1 MLSGTIYCMFFNF
14 TIFRLFIFLHPC
26 HPVSLYI
33 LQAMLVI
40 NPIEPGA
47 SIGDKDFVLD
57 IKVLLDDCAIINL
70 ELQVIN
76 QHNWP
81 ERSLSYLCRAF
92 DNLNPGE
99 GYQMVKPVVHIGLLD
114 FTLFREYPEFY
125 ATYQFMNVKNHMVYS
140 DKLQLSVV
148 DLTHIDLATK
158 KDRQHRIDCWA
169 AFFKAGTW
177 EEIKMIAQRDEN
189 IAKAANTVWKLSQ
202 EDKIRLQCEAREDYY
217 RCQRDM
223 ENYMNEQAGIIAER
237 ESIIASQERMMARQ
251 EEAIAQ
257 QEGMIAQQEGTIAQQ
272 EGKIAQQEGTIAR
285 QEGKIAQQ
293 EGTITQQEG
302 KIVQQS
308 ERIAQHAEQ
317 LSEKD
322 SVIEALRAELER
334 LKGNPVLPV
343 DD

>member
-57 IKVLLDDCAIINL
+57 IKVLLDDRAIINL

-202 EDKIRLQCEAREDYY
+202 EDKIRLDCT
-217 RCQRDM
+217 
-223 ENYMNEQAGIIAER
+223 
-237 ESIIASQERMMARQ
+237 
-251 EEAIAQ
+251 
-257 QEGMIAQQEGTIAQQ
+257 EG
-272 EGKIAQQEGTIAR
+272 
-285 QEGKIAQQ
+285 
-293 EGTITQQEG
+293 
-302 KIVQQS
+302 
-308 ERIAQHAEQ
+308 
-317 LSEKD
+317 
-322 SVIEALRAELER
+322 
-334 LKGNPVLPV
+334 
-343 DD
+343 

>member
-1 MLSGTIYCMFFNF
+1 MNKMNVATDGVGRPDFLSMAKGPVAIRMTNDY
-14 TIFRLFIFLHPC
+14 LFHALFQDDNEALKGFICALLKMDAEQ
-26 HPVSLYI
+26 VKS
-33 LQAMLVI
+33 AVVI

-57 IKVLLDDCAIINL
+57 IKVLLDDRAIINL

-99 GYQMVKPVVHIGLLD
+99 GYQMVKPVIHIGLLD
-114 FTLFREYPEFY
+114 FTLFPQLPEFY
-125 ATYQFMNVKNHMVYS
+125 ATYQLLNIKNHMLYS

-189 IAKAANTVWKLSQ
+189 IAKAANTICKLSQ

-217 RCQRDM
+217 RSQRDM
-223 ENYMNEQAGIIAER
+223 EIYMNKQAGIIAER
-237 ESIIASQERMMARQ
+237 ERVM
-251 EEAIAQ
+251 
-257 QEGMIAQQEGTIAQQ
+257 AQQ
-272 EGKIAQQEGTIAR
+272 EGKIAQL
-285 QEGKIAQQ
+285 
-293 EGTITQQEG
+293 
-302 KIVQQS
+302 
-308 ERIAQHAEQ
+308 AEL

-322 SVIEALRAELER
+322 STIEALKAE
-334 LKGNPVLPV
+334 PMSFS
-343 DD
+343 

>member
-1 MLSGTIYCMFFNF
+1 MDKTSVPSGGSAAQRPDYLGMAKGPVVI
-14 TIFRLFIFLHPC
+14 RLTNDYLFHVLLQYDNEALKGFICALLRLKAGQ
-26 HPVSLYI
+26 VKSVV
-33 LQAMLVI
+33 VI
-40 NPIEPGA
+40 NPIELGA
-47 SIGDKDFVLD
+47 SIEAKDFILD
-57 IKVLLDDCAIINL
+57 IKVLLNDRAIINL

-148 DLTHIDLATK
+148 DLTHIDLATQEDMQHGI
-158 KDRQHRIDCWA
+158 DRWA
-169 AFFKAGTW
+169 AFFKAATW

-189 IAKAANTVWKLSQ
+189 IAKAANTICKLSQ

-223 ENYMNEQAGIIAER
+223 ENYMNKQAGIIAQRER
-237 ESIIASQERMMARQ
+237 VM
-251 EEAIAQ
+251 
-257 QEGMIAQQEGTIAQQ
+257 AQQ
-272 EGKIAQQEGTIAR
+272 EGKIAQL
-285 QEGKIAQQ
+285 
-293 EGTITQQEG
+293 
-302 KIVQQS
+302 
-308 ERIAQHAEQ
+308 AEL

-322 SVIEALRAELER
+322 STIEALKAELER
-334 LKGNPVLPV
+334 LKGKTHQE
-343 DD
+343 

>member
-1 MLSGTIYCMFFNF
+1 MLSGTIYCMFLNF

-26 HPVSLYI
+26 HPVSLYF

-99 GYQMVKPVVHIGLLD
+99 GYQMVKPVIHIGLLD
-114 FTLFREYPEFY
+114 FTLFPQLPEFY
-125 ATYQFMNVKNHMVYS
+125 ATYQLLNIKNHMLYS

-148 DLTHIDLATK
+148 DLTHIDLATQEDMQHGI
-158 KDRQHRIDCWA
+158 DRWA
-169 AFFKAGTW
+169 AFFKAATW

-217 RCQRDM
+217 RSQRDM
-223 ENYMNEQAGIIAER
+223 ENYMNKQAGIIAQR
-237 ESIIASQERMMARQ
+237 ESVIAGQERVM
-251 EEAIAQ
+251 AQ
-257 QEGMIAQQEGTIAQQ
+257 QKGTIAQQ
-272 EGKIAQQEGTIAR
+272 
-285 QEGKIAQQ
+285 
-293 EGTITQQEG
+293 
-302 KIVQQS
+302 
-308 ERIAQHAEQ
+308 AEL

-322 SVIEALRAELER
+322 STIEALKAELER
-334 LKGNPVLPV
+334 LKGKAHQE
-343 DD
+343 

>member
-1 MLSGTIYCMFFNF
+1 MNKMNVATDGVGRPDFLSMAKGPVAIRMTNDY
-14 TIFRLFIFLHPC
+14 LFHALFQDDNEALKGFICALLKMDAEQ
-26 HPVSLYI
+26 VKS
-33 LQAMLVI
+33 AVVI

-57 IKVLLDDCAIINL
+57 IKVLLDDRAIINL

-99 GYQMVKPVVHIGLLD
+99 GYQMVKLLD

-251 EEAIAQ
+251 EGTIAQ

-272 EGKIAQQEGTIAR
+272 EGKI
-285 QEGKIAQQ
+285 
-293 EGTITQQEG
+293 
-302 KIVQQS
+302 VQQN
-308 ERIAQHAEQ
+308 ERIAQQAEQ

-334 LKGNPVLPV
+334 LKGNSAVPAGN
-343 DD
+343 